1 MRHSGCYGNG
11 LGQLVELGQS
21 MGVRS
26 KIKLVLCSP
35 CIMLISARSKME
47 KYRSV
52 AESHPR
58 RTVAILIILLVFCL
72 FYVLTTWCLLGDFL
86 CISLSRHAADSGT
99 PNSPIDKSFLR
110 LYSGAVGP
118 KNQKS
123 RTQKDSDLFVKS
135 SFLDVKLQRLIAL
148 TYLSTPLSASDN
160 IPGANF
166 TYLLNELN
174 IALKVDNFYRRR
186 WGCQEISSISMP
198 KSVQK
203 TRHTISGDVLYKGKN
218 VALQT
223 SLADLDEMMSGK
235 CGSTDSDKTKDN
247 ENRCFLL
254 KSRRLLQQ
262 YLFLQELSHPN
273 IVKFYGVCLDVTSKP
288 GPASLVLA
296 KEAGLVVNI
305 NKLQE
310 QSWNLRLKIAMDL
323 ASLAVYLGNSP
334 LGPTM
339 LENWQPSNF
348 IITQDGTSILIKLTN
363 FDQNIIFSEHECNY
377 HSDCSIADV
386 PSMLTCKLGICE
398 NYLDKSNVYNLYKSF
413 LSVLLEDE
421 VPDHATAQAKDLFGQ
436 VKNLKCTSSALL
448 KLLQDLQS
456 ATKENVSSSQNEVG
470 NSQLREALK
479 NHHDGAQVDSWEQHE
494 SHVAINE
501 VDVGQLQIEEIVKD
515 ENVVVMNKNE
525 NSEDE
530 YKDTFG
536 YKKIENAD
544 YPGRYDYYCP
554 RSKAE
559 WGCVASLRKL
569 EDAAKKCDGDPK
581 CKAFVTMP
589 HLRKEGWII
598 VILKSDNT
606 RAVDHAG
613 TTVYIKAP
621 EKDEEKS
628 SKSSKDAAKEPGV
641 AKICFQ
647 DLLHT
652 QEAIREN
659 RMDHLMG
666 VCDWAGMSDAKW
678 QSVVLEAS
686 VSDATKFKPSRGKMA
701 VGGQMDVTLD
711 SSSRPA
717 PALFLAKNG
726 PDEFHLAQL
735 AAYHL
740 DRMLGLYK
748 ILPAF
753 LRTLTETEMADAGFP
768 VDVGGNQ
775 FDVFRHL
782 KNADK
787 SLAGTIVPMT
797 RGRTGVEHYISVPKL
812 AQITNAVTPFSNRQ
826 WDDLEY
832 LLLMWLA
839 SLPMPNKGHKSL
851 HGHLIHIKAD
861 EAFQS
866 EPSKE
871 VLSYFYNCQFP
882 RIAVDVLRTLRSAHC
897 NFGDQL
903 IASVQSVYPDL
914 PVSAFSFK
922 VPMADIATRNANRLL
937 EVVDMC
943 VKKFGDNKV
952 LYDS

>member
-1 MRHSGCYGNG
+1 
-11 LGQLVELGQS
+11 

-26 KIKLVLCSP
+26 KIKLVLCCAP
-35 CIMLISARSKME
+35 AIMFISARSKME
-47 KYRSV
+47 KYRKV
-52 AESHPR
+52 MESHPR
-58 RTVAILIILLVFCL
+58 RTVAILIIFLLFCL
-72 FYVLTTWCLLGDFL
+72 FYILTTWCLLGNFL
-86 CISLSRHAADSGT
+86 CISISRRSGDSSSL
-99 PNSPIDKSFLR
+99 NSPVDKSFLR
-110 LYSGAVGP
+110 LYSGVIDP
-118 KNQKS
+118 NNQGRKFV
-123 RTQKDSDLFVKS
+123 KDSDVFAKS
-135 SFLDVKLQRLIAL
+135 SFLDVKLRRLIAL
-148 TYLSTPLSASDN
+148 TYLSTPLSTSNDIRAT
-160 IPGANF
+160 NF

-174 IALKVDNFYRRR
+174 IALKVDNFYRRL

-198 KSVQK
+198 KSVMK

-218 VALQT
+218 IALQT

-235 CGSTDSDKTKDN
+235 CGSTDADMTKDN
-247 ENRCFLL
+247 EDRCFLL

-262 YLFLQELSHPN
+262 YIFLQELSHPN
-273 IVKFYGVCLDVTSKP
+273 IVKFYGICLDVTSKP

-296 KEAGLVVNI
+296 KEAGLAVNVK
-305 NKLQE
+305 KLRE
-310 QSWNLRLKIAMDL
+310 QSWSLRLKIAIDL
-323 ASLAVYLGNSP
+323 ASLAEYLGNSP
-334 LGPTM
+334 LGPIM
-339 LENWQPSNF
+339 LENWQPNNF

-363 FDQNIIFSEHECNY
+363 FDQNIIFSEQECSY
-377 HSDCSIADV
+377 HSDCSIGDIL
-386 PSMLTCKLGICE
+386 SGMTCRFGTCV

-413 LSVLLEDE
+413 LNVLLEDG
-421 VPDHATAQAKDLFGQ
+421 VPDHAAAQTKRLFDE
-436 VKNLKCTSSALL
+436 VKGLKCTSSDLL
-448 KLLQDLQS
+448 KLLHNLQS
-456 ATKENVSSSQNEVG
+456 STMENGPGSHEDVVNP
-470 NSQLREALK
+470 QLREALK

-525 NSEDE
+525 KSEDE

-569 EDAAKKCDGDPK
+569 EDAAKKCDNDPK

-621 EKDEEKS
+621 EKEKEKD
-628 SKSSKDAAKEPGV
+628 SKDSKDAAKEPGV

-652 QEAIREN
+652 QESIREK

-666 VCDWAGMSDAKW
+666 VCRWTGMSDTKW

-711 SSSRPA
+711 SSSRPS

-753 LRTLTETEMADAGFP
+753 LRTLTETEMTDAGFP
-768 VDVGGNQ
+768 VDIGGNQ

-782 KNADK
+782 KNTDK
-787 SLAGTIVPMT
+787 SLAGTIVPMA

-812 AQITNAVTPFSNRQ
+812 AQITNAVTPFSSRQ

-851 HGHLIHIKAD
+851 QGHLIHVKAD

-882 RIAVDVLRTLRSAHC
+882 RIAIDVLRTLRSAHC

-903 IASVQSVYPDL
+903 IASIRSLYPDL

-937 EVVDMC
+937 EVVDIC